1 VKRHT
6 SLAAIALILP
16 LLAACGTTTED
27 RSLGGAALGASFGAL
42 LGIGLGPIGVLP
54 GAALGAVA
62 GSTTG
67 AFTDPEQVNYGVPV
81 WRQENVRA
89 GMATVGEAVSDAA
102 EAAADAAE
110 PAPEPASPEARPLIR
125 N

>member
-1 VKRHT
+1 MKRTT
-6 SLAAIALILP
+6 SLAAIALALP

-42 LGIGLGPIGVLP
+42 LGIGIGPIGVLP

-67 AFTDPEQVNYGVPV
+67 AFTEPEQVNYGRPV
-81 WRQENVRA
+81 WRQEDVREGLA
-89 GMATVGEAVSDAA
+89 SAGEAVADAAEDAA
-102 EAAADAAE
+102 EA
-110 PAPEPASPEARPLIR
+110 PPPPEPRPLTG

>member
-1 VKRHT
+1 MKRNT
-6 SLAAIALILP
+6 SLAAIALALP

-27 RSLGGAALGASFGAL
+27 RTLGGAALGASFGGL
-42 LGIGLGPIGVLP
+42 LGIGLGPIGVIP

-67 AFTDPEQVNYGVPV
+67 AFTDPEQVNYGRPV
-81 WRQENVRA
+81 WRQENVREGLASA
-89 GMATVGEAVSDAA
+89 GETISDAA
-102 EAAADAAE
+102 EEAADA
-110 PAPEPASPEARPLIR
+110 PPPEPRPLSG

>member
-1 VKRHT
+1 LKSKTR
-6 SLAAIALILP
+6 LAAIALVLP

-42 LGIGLGPIGVLP
+42 LGVGLGPVGVLP

-67 AFTDPEQVNYGVPV
+67 AFTDPEQVNYGRPL
-81 WRQENVRA
+81 WRQEIIREGLASA
-89 GMATVGEAVSDAA
+89 GAA
-102 EAAADAAE
+102 IADAAE
-110 PAPEPASPEARPLIR
+110 DAADAPPPDNRP